1 MKLLRWAVTSIVIVG
16 LALFNM
22 VLVYAVFNQ
31 VSVVSWFPSWSVATF
46 FTTIIVL
53 WLAEK

>member
-1 MKLLRWAVTSIVIVG
+1 MKLLRWAVISIIIVG
-16 LALFNM
+16 LALMNM

-46 FTTIIVL
+46 CTTIIVL